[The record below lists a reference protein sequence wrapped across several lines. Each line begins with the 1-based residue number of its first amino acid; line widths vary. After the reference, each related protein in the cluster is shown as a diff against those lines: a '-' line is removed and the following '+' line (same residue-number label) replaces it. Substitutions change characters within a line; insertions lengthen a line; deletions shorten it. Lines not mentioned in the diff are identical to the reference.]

1 VNQAA
6 KEGTNAMLVLSRKIN
21 QSIMVGDNVRIVVVA
36 VDRDQVKL
44 GIEAPRDIPVHR
56 SEIYEEIQRTN
67 QSAAA
72 SPVPAERSKPER
84 RPYSL
89 VNRPKK
95 AIPTTKVTPAKADN
109 KAVRGQDVS
118 PD

>member
-1 VNQAA
+1 
-6 KEGTNAMLVLSRKIN
+6 MLVLSRKIN

-72 SPVPAERSKPER
+72 APAPKAMAGAGKATLQPRKPSQKR
-84 RPYSL
+84 
-89 VNRPKK
+89 
-95 AIPTTKVTPAKADN
+95 
-109 KAVRGQDVS
+109 
-118 PD
+118 

>member
-1 VNQAA
+1 VNLAA

-72 SPVPAERSKPER
+72 SPVPTEKLEAGKATLQPRKPSKKG
-84 RPYSL
+84 
-89 VNRPKK
+89 N
-95 AIPTTKVTPAKADN
+95 
-109 KAVRGQDVS
+109 
-118 PD
+118 PDH